1 MPVSIKTLENKAKKA
16 LLAAKNTQEL
26 EAIFKQY
33 LGSKGELTLVL
44 RSLAKLPK
52 TKRVS
57 AGKAA
62 NAAKGILLAAF
73 EAQKKKLQKAVS
85 TQPKDWL
92 DISVPGT
99 KIEKGHL
106 HPVTL
111 TRRRAEDIFRS
122 MGFAVAEGPE
132 VETEWYNFD
141 ALNIAKDHPAR
152 DMWDTFWLKPEN
164 PKSEIPS
171 LDSRRGGRNPKQ
183 RLLLRTHTSPVQVRY
198 METHQPPLRI
208 IASGRCFRY
217 EATDASHETN
227 FHQLEGLMVGKDITA
242 SNFKAVIQEF
252 LSRFF
257 AKPVSIRLRPT
268 YFPFTEPSFEVD
280 ASCVICGAKGCSV
293 CGGDG
298 WLELMGAGM
307 VHPNVFK
314 AVGYNPKDW
323 QGFAFGVGI
332 DRLAMLKYKINDV
345 RLFMSGDLRFL
356 QQF

>member
-1 MPVSIKTLENKAKKA
+1 MALSVKMLENKAKKA
-16 LLAAKNTQEL
+16 LLTASNSQEL
-26 EAIFKQY
+26 EAVFKQY

-52 TKRVS
+52 TKRAS

-62 NAAKGILLAAF
+62 NNAKGILLATFA
-73 EAQKKKLQKAVS
+73 AQKKKLQKAVS
-85 TQPKDWL
+85 TQSKDWL

-99 KIEKGHL
+99 KLEKGHL

-111 TRRRAEDIFRS
+111 ARRRAEDIFRS

-152 DMWDTFWLKPEN
+152 DMWDTFWLKQPEGVQ
-164 PKSEIPS
+164 KSKVKS
-171 LDSRRGGRNPKQ
+171 QKF
-183 RLLLRTHTSPVQVRY
+183 LLLTHTSPVQVRY

-314 AVGYNPKDW
+314 AVGYNPKEW

-345 RLFMSGDLRFL
+345 RLFMAGDLRFL